1 LVREIRVPSPKTAK
15 PRSTFRRGM
24 GAGRWLMLAVL
35 LAGLDQLTKLAI
47 ANTLQLGQHI
57 IVTSWFN
64 IVRVHNS
71 GAAFSFLADA
81 GGWQRWF
88 FVGLGFVAVAYLGF
102 LMAKHASQTW
112 FAFAA
117 TLIIAGAIGNTID
130 RLAWGVVID
139 FIDWHVSGWH
149 WPAFNLADSYITVGA
164 VLFILDELRRVRRG

>member
-1 LVREIRVPSPKTAK
+1 VPSPKGSRSGMTA
-15 PRSTFRRGM
+15 S
-24 GAGRWLMLAVL
+24 RWAIIAAL
-35 LAGLDQLTKLAI
+35 LVGLDQLSKLI
-47 ANTLQLGQHI
+47 IVNTYALGQFT

-88 FVGLGFVAVAYLGF
+88 FIGLGVIAVGYLGY
-102 LMAKHASQTW
+102 LIYRHARQVW
-112 FAFAA
+112 FSSAA

-130 RLAWGVVID
+130 RLSYGYVVD

-149 WPAFNLADSYITVGA
+149 WPAFNLADSFITVGA
-164 VLFILDELRRVRRG
+164 ILFILDEIRRVKKG